1 MRGDITGAQ
10 LRAARALVGM
20 EQKALAEAAGISAPS
35 LKRLE
40 ASPGHIQ
47 AYARTIEA
55 LKSTLERAGVEFLDD
70 GEASAAGGPG
80 VRLRERGAG

>member
-1 MRGDITGAQ
+1 MKGDITGAQ

-20 EQKALAEAAGISAPS
+20 EQRALAEAAGISAPS

-40 ASPGHIQ
+40 ASSGYVQ

-70 GEASAAGGPG
+70 GASSAVGGAG